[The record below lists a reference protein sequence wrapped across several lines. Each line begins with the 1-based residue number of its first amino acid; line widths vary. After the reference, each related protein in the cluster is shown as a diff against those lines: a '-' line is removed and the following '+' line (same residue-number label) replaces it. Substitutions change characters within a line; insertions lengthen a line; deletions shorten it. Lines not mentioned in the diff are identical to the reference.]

1 MDHNDLKAS
10 EFNKIVGQR
19 ILKQRL
25 GQKLTQTKLA
35 KKLFV
40 TFQQVQKYEK
50 GINGVSGFRIKQLSL
65 ALDVPVNYFFDYPI
79 ADISISNGVA
89 TFVCSSNVPIDN
101 RQNVSKVEPQDKQLD
116 TKKEV

>member
-25 GQKLTQTKLA
+25 GHKLTQSKLA

-79 ADISISNGVA
+79 TVVDGKL
-89 TFVCSSNVPIDN
+89 CSSNVPIDN

>member
-1 MDHNDLKAS
+1 MELN
-10 EFNKIVGQR
+10 EFNNQVVGDRLRQR
-19 ILKQRL
+19 RL
-25 GQKLTQTKLA
+25 ELGLTQTKVA
-35 KKLFV
+35 NAINV

-79 ADISISNGVA
+79 TVVDGKL
-89 TFVCSSNVPIDN
+89 CSSNVPIDN

-116 TKKEV
+116 TKKEI

>member
-1 MDHNDLKAS
+1 MDHNDLKLS

-25 GQKLTQTKLA
+25 GQKLTQSKLA

-50 GINGVSGFRIKQLSL
+50 GINGVSGL
-65 ALDVPVNYFFDYPI
+65 
-79 ADISISNGVA
+79 
-89 TFVCSSNVPIDN
+89 
-101 RQNVSKVEPQDKQLD
+101 EPQDKQLD
-116 TKKEV
+116 TKKEI

>member
-1 MDHNDLKAS
+1 MPNRHRTDQELAV
-10 EFNKIVGQR
+10 NKVVGQNIKYLR
-19 ILKQRL
+19 
-25 GQKLTQTKLA
+25 KLHYLNQTKVGNA
-35 KKLFV
+35 IGV

-79 ADISISNGVA
+79 TVVDGKL
-89 TFVCSSNVPIDN
+89 CSSNVPIDN